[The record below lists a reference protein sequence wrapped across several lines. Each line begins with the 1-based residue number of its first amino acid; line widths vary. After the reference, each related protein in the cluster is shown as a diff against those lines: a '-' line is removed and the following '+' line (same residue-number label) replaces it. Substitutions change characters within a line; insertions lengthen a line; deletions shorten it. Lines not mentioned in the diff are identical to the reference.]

1 MRITHFD
8 KEEGVLKAMPEN
20 TEDLWHLE
28 RVLEEGDVIEGKS
41 LRRYK
46 LEEGESG
53 EKKAVTIQ
61 LAAEK
66 IEFARHA
73 NRLRVTGKI
82 IAGYPEE
89 FVQIGSYHTLDIELG
104 RPVKIKK
111 PGGWRD
117 YQLKRLKEAQAETK
131 RPLLQIVVLDE
142 EKATFAKLRGY
153 GIEYEFEIENAA
165 GGKRDEKREE
175 KTRAYYGEIA
185 KKLAESPH
193 KLVVAG
199 PGFAKENLK
208 KFIGERYPELAR
220 RVRFESC
227 STAERS
233 GVVELLK
240 SGVLSAIVKEERVAK
255 EFALMER
262 LLAELRKESGLA
274 VYGIG
279 EVRKASEYGAL
290 SELFVLDE
298 VLRKDREVAGL
309 IDEAERRNVRVTIF
323 SSENDAGK
331 QLASLGGLA
340 GLLRFRIS

>member
-1 MRITHFD
+1 MKLIHFD
-8 KEEGVLKAMPEN
+8 KKAGELKAVPEN
-20 TEDLWHLE
+20 LEDLWHLE
-28 RVLEEGDVIEGKS
+28 RVLEEGDILEGKS

-53 EKKAVTIQ
+53 EKKAVSIQ

-66 IEFARHA
+66 IELARHA

-89 FVQIGSYHTLDIELG
+89 FVQLGSYHTLDVELG

-111 PGGWRD
+111 PAGWKE
-117 YQLKRLKEAQAETK
+117 YQLRRLREAEAESR

-185 KKLAESPH
+185 RKLSESPH
-193 KLVVAG
+193 RLVVAG

-208 KFIGERYPELAR
+208 KFLEEKYPDLAKR
-220 RVRFESC
+220 IRFASC

-233 GVVELLK
+233 GVAELLK
-240 SGVLSAIVKEERVAK
+240 SGVLAEVVKEERVAR
-255 EFALMER
+255 EFE
-262 LLAELRKESGLA
+262 LLEKLLSELRKESGLA
-274 VYGIG
+274 VYGKE
-279 EVRKASEYGAL
+279 EVRRAGEYGAL
-290 SELFVLDE
+290 AELFVLDE
-298 VLRKDREVAGL
+298 LLRRDREVEKL
-309 IDEAERRNVRVTIF
+309 IEECEGKGARMTIF
-323 SSENDAGK
+323 SSESDAGR

>member
-1 MRITHFD
+1 MRIIHFD
-8 KEEGVLKAMPEN
+8 KKEGELKAVPEN
-20 TEDLWHLE
+20 LEDLWHLE
-28 RVLEEGDVIEGKS
+28 RVLEPGDVVEGKS

-53 EKKAVTIQ
+53 EKEAVTIQ

-66 IEFARHA
+66 VEFARHA

-82 IAGYPEE
+82 KAGYPEE
-89 FVQIGSYHTLDIELG
+89 FVQIGSYHTLDLELG
-104 RPVKIKK
+104 RPVKIRKLQ
-111 PGGWRD
+111 GWRD
-117 YQLKRLKEAQAETK
+117 YQVKRLREAQAETK

-153 GIEYEFEIENAA
+153 GIEYEFEIENTA

-175 KTRAYYGEIA
+175 KTRAYYGEVA
-185 KKLAESPH
+185 KKLSGSKH
-193 KLVVAG
+193 TLVVAG

-208 KFIGERYPELAR
+208 QFIAERYPDL
-220 RVRFESC
+220 VKHIRFASC

-240 SGVLSAIVKEERVAK
+240 SGVLAEIVKEERVAK
-255 EFALMER
+255 EFELIEK
-262 LLAELRKESGLA
+262 LLAELRRESGLA
-274 VYGIG
+274 AYGKE
-279 EVRKASEYGAL
+279 EVRKASEYGAIA
-290 SELFVLDE
+290 ELFVLDE
-298 VLRKDREVAGL
+298 LLRKDKEVEKIIEEG
-309 IDEAERRNVRVTIF
+309 ERKGVKTTIF
-323 SSENDAGK
+323 SSENDAGR